1 MNSLWNSDIV
11 REGIRRASRKH
22 IKDCWNWKGAAVNMA
37 NFSKLE
43 DTMMH
48 LLQQNRLSRSIKTR
62 SHPFVMERVLE
73 IILKRMNDPSKN
85 PPLRIAAFGGSV
97 TEGFRSRANTIG
109 MDTSQMHNLGMCS
122 WSCKLE
128 HLLNEV
134 IPLLLL
140 GNNATTADVTNDK
153 IVEVRNFAVS
163 GTDSSI
169 GVTLLEYDLLG
180 ADMTTTDVVISAFAA
195 NDMQAPVGLE
205 RDLIMLHMQRFLK
218 VAKAARPCSDLPL
231 LIQTADVIEES
242 LSPIPG
248 PEGIRQ
254 KLRYSNEMLET
265 ANWQAA
271 TSGIMALSYP
281 DAVRDVV
288 YRNPLD
294 DILVEFGELH
304 PGMSFHTGMAWMIA
318 YGLLDGIMQ
327 SCDASSLAN
336 HGQPEPRAG
345 ILFPSLRD
353 DLPANHVPGKWQEDM
368 MAHEQQCS
376 QNQTGPTKCAY
387 QMIAHRL
394 GAADADQVRR
404 AIELVATNI
413 DGWDGFGYPVR
424 KPRRTWRASHQNAT
438 FTIQLADLKQP
449 INRMLVLVSEKLLI
463 SVLDTLEPLLLPS
476 CCMSS
481 LGLKPLYPC
490 VLQYLKSYGP
500 DWEDVR
506 LDLVVEG
513 KLDKDSEEW
522 IELKKVELSGSHNS
536 KTSINY
542 SEQIDLGSHLQVG
555 SSVRAT
561 FTVVQGTQFQING
574 LALCHSYQPIESFM

>member
-1 MNSLWNSDIV
+1 MITLSQRLATNHITWAWRRAVVYIILVLGVLLGEQLRSGRPSVPVTLFATRESHLYNVSGVSLQGPANLGHTTTGSATSTTCAGSPSSLFLSSNASVVDSVCRCIWHRTSESPQTPLSSLWNSDMI

-22 IKDCWNWKGAAVNMA
+22 LKEDCWNWKDAAVNMA

-62 SHPFVMERVLE
+62 SHPFVTERILE
-73 IILKRMNDPSKN
+73 IVLKRMNDPGKN

-97 TEGFRSRANTIG
+97 TEGYRSRANTIG
-109 MDTSQMHNLGMCS
+109 MDTSQMHNLGMCTS
-122 WSCKLE
+122 WPCKLE

-134 IPLLLL
+134 LPLFFLL
-140 GNNATTADVTNDK
+140 GENATSANVTIDK
-153 IVEVRNFAVS
+153 IVEVKNFAVS

-195 NDMQAPVGLE
+195 NDMQAPVRME

-231 LIQTADVIEES
+231 LIQTADVIEE
-242 LSPIPG
+242 LLTPIPG
-248 PEGIRQ
+248 PDGIRQ

-281 DAVRDVV
+281 DTVRDVV

-294 DILVEFGELH
+294 DTLVEFGELH

-318 YGLLDGIMQ
+318 YGLLDGILQ
-327 SCDASSLAN
+327 SCDASSLAD

-353 DLPANHVPGKWQEDM
+353 DMRANEVPGKWKEDI

-376 QNQTGPTKCAY
+376 QNHTGPTKCAY

-394 GAADADQVRR
+394 GADNADQVQR
-404 AIELVATNI
+404 AIQSKATNI
-413 DGWDGFGYPVR
+413 NGWEGFGYPVK
-424 KPRRTWRASHQNAT
+424 KPRRTW
-438 FTIQLADLKQP
+438 
-449 INRMLVLVSEKLLI
+449 
-463 SVLDTLEPLLLPS
+463 
-476 CCMSS
+476 
-481 LGLKPLYPC
+481 
-490 VLQYLKSYGP
+490 
-500 DWEDVR
+500 
-506 LDLVVEG
+506 
-513 KLDKDSEEW
+513 
-522 IELKKVELSGSHNS
+522 
-536 KTSINY
+536 
-542 SEQIDLGSHLQVG
+542 
-555 SSVRAT
+555 
-561 FTVVQGTQFQING
+561 
-574 LALCHSYQPIESFM
+574 